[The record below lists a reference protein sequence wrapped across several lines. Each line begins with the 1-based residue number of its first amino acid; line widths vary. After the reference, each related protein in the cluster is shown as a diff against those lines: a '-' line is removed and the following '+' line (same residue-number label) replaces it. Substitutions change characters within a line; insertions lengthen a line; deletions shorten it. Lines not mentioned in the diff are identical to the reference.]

1 MYIFNEESL
10 SSYSS
15 LSKKLT
21 IKFEELFKSWIMAI
35 PYSHQKSFSSM
46 FVNLCLIRLPKKS
59 VSLTKINL
67 TTEFLKSEKLKE
79 YSLSSQ
85 S

>member
-21 IKFEELFKSWIMAI
+21 KFEELFKSWIMAI

-46 FVNLCLIRLPKKS
+46 FVNLCLIRLPRRS
-59 VSLTKINL
+59 VSMTEVNL
-67 TTEFLKSEKLKE
+67 TTKSLKSEKLKE
-79 YSLSSQ
+79 
-85 S
+85 